1 VNVLTTHSA
10 WLLSSLV
17 LGANGLLSGSGSVI
31 ADQQVA
37 LFRAV
42 RDDDL
47 AAARAAWER
56 IVPLADVF
64 YSSPWG
70 DMHNR
75 MKYAL
80 HLLGEL
86 DSPAVRPPL
95 VPLPEDEREAVAA
108 ALRTARVELPSAV
121 G

>member
-1 VNVLTTHSA
+1 
-10 WLLSSLV
+10 
-17 LGANGLLSGSGSVI
+17 
-31 ADQQVA
+31 
-37 LFRAV
+37 
-42 RDDDL
+42 
-47 AAARAAWER
+47 
-56 IVPLADVF
+56 
-64 YSSPWG
+64 
-70 DMHNR
+70 